1 MAENKKILAIDPGN
15 IESGYVLLW
24 HDGQEIKEILL
35 AGKVPN
41 GKILEIIER
50 ECNYDLA
57 VEMIASYGMPV
68 GKEVF
73 DTCTW
78 IGRFEQVAGADTPIK
93 RIYREDEKINLCG
106 TKRAKDANIRQAL
119 IDRFARFDFKNGK
132 GKKDNQDFFYG
143 FKADMWAAMAVAVT
157 YFDMY
162 VKK

>member
-1 MAENKKILAIDPGN
+1 MAENKKVLAIDPGN
-15 IESGYVLLW
+15 IESGYVFLW
-24 HDGQEIKEILL
+24 HDGQEVKEILL

-41 GKILEIIER
+41 DEILKIIER

-78 IGRFEQVAGADTPIK
+78 IGRFEQAAGADTPIK